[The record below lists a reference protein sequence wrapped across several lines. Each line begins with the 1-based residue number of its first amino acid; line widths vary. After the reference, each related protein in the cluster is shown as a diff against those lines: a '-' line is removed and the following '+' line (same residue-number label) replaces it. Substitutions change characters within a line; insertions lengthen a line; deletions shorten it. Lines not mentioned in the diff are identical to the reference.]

1 MSINETREGDDPRL
15 KKYHQ
20 AGYAFL
26 VINLVY
32 LGLFYFFPPPF
43 ELELLGKL
51 FLITL
56 LIILIVF
63 LSRLIYKGKRRLVIT
78 IAVIYALRVILILS
92 SVVMM
97 GDMIDFIPYALTCMI
112 LTFYLLGR
120 AAWNWK

>member
-1 MSINETREGDDPRL
+1 MNINEQREADNPRL
-15 KKYHQ
+15 KKYHI
-20 AGYAFL
+20 AGQGFF

-43 ELELLGKL
+43 ELELLGKIT
-51 FLITL
+51 LITL
-56 LIILIVF
+56 LIVLIAI
-63 LSRLIYKGKRRLVIT
+63 LSRLTYKGYRKLVIT
-78 IAVIYALRVILILS
+78 LTVIYALRVILVLS